1 MAKDDAIKFE
11 VPKGAFDDMA
21 EYITR
26 TLKRDVDKRKQLLTL
41 LRKAGK
47 SYLDTVR
54 ITSISDRYHDPIKRG
69 RFTYDRGT
77 LSRSMKF
84 WNGKSRTNITVS
96 IGPKVRSSTE
106 AVGYYGLMVMP
117 VRSQAKHISDTLD
130 WKGDA
135 LRRSATKTRKET
147 LNALEKYMKS
157 KLKRLRKAGFKV
169 D

>member
-1 MAKDDAIKFE
+1 MAKGDAIKFE

-47 SYLDTVR
+47 SYLDTVKM
-54 ITSISDRYHDPIKRG
+54 TSISEKHHDPIKRG

-117 VRSQAKHISDTLD
+117 VRSQASHISNTLD

-135 LRRSATKTRKET
+135 LRKSATKTREET

-157 KLKRLRKAGFKV
+157 KLKRLRKAGFQV
-169 D
+169 

>member
-1 MAKDDAIKFE
+1 MAKGGVTFE
-11 VPKGAFDDMA
+11 IPAGAFDDMA
-21 EYITR
+21 EYITKN
-26 TLKRDVDKRKQLLTL
+26 LKRDVDKRKQLLTL

-47 SYLDTVR
+47 TYLDTVR
-54 ITSISDRYHDPIKRG
+54 ITSISDKYHEPIKRG

-84 WNGKSRTNITVS
+84 WNGKSRTNITVG

-117 VRSQAKHISDTLD
+117 VRSQAKQITNTLD

-135 LRRSATKTRKET
+135 LRRSATKTREET